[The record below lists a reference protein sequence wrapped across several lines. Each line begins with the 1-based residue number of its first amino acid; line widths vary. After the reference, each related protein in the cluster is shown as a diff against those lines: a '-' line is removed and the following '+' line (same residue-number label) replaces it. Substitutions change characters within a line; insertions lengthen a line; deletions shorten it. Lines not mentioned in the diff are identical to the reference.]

1 MDFTDTAEEAEFR
14 TRLRSWLTEHA
25 AGAVV
30 PDDPGARADAANAWH
45 RTLYDAGYI
54 GLSLPRE
61 YGGHGLS
68 PIYEAILNDELGRAG
83 APPIEGVG
91 HLSNALRLF
100 GSEQQRADLL
110 LGLLSGAVRW
120 CQGFSE
126 PEAGSDLASLKTRAD
141 AVELDGQQVFRVN
154 GRKIWTS
161 FAAVADWCFLLCRTE
176 PDAPKHQGISVLLV
190 PMSTPGI
197 EVAPIVNAARN
208 REFAEVTFTD
218 VLVPAENLLGDRG
231 QGWSIANQLLA
242 YERGPSDINWIS
254 RLAVQLRA
262 LEADVR
268 SGLVPDTPSARTR
281 LGAAYCE
288 LRALQI
294 KVQRSLTERVG
305 GALPGAEGSVDKLLM
320 ARADQTFGHTMM
332 DLRGSAPVLAEG
344 LEWDLYVWSRAAG
357 IYGGTAQIQRNIV
370 AQRVLGLP
378 RSGSQ
383 RSR

>member
-1 MDFTDTAEEAEFR
+1 MDFTDSTEEAEFR
-14 TRLRSWLTEHA
+14 ARLRAWLSDHA
-25 AGAVV
+25 ADAAV
-30 PDDPGARADAANAWH
+30 PEDPAARADAANAWH
-45 RTLYDAGYI
+45 HTLYEAGYI
-54 GLSLPRE
+54 GLSFPAE

-100 GSEQQRADLL
+100 GSDRQRTELL
-110 LGLLSGAVRW
+110 PGLLSGAVRW

-126 PEAGSDLASLKTRAD
+126 PEAGSDLASLRTRAE
-141 AVELDGQQVFRVN
+141 AVELDGESVFRIN

-161 FAAVADWCFLLCRTE
+161 FAAIADWCFLLCRTE
-176 PDAPKHQGISVLLV
+176 PDAAKHAGISVLLV
-190 PMSTPGI
+190 PMSAPGI

-218 VLVPAENLLGDRG
+218 VEVPAANLLGQPG
-231 QGWSIANQLLA
+231 QGWSIATQLLA

-262 LEADVR
+262 LEDDVR
-268 SGLVPDTPSARTR
+268 SGKVPDTAMTRVR
-281 LGAAYCE
+281 LGEAYTE
-288 LRALQI
+288 LRALQV
-294 KVQRSLTERVG
+294 KVQRSLTDRLT

-332 DLRGSAPVLAEG
+332 DLRGSKPVMSEG
-344 LEWDLYVWSRAAG
+344 LEWDTYVWSRAAG

-378 RSGSQ
+378 RA
-383 RSR
+383 

>member
-1 MDFTDTAEEAEFR
+1 MDFTDTPDEAAFR
-14 TRLRSWLTEHA
+14 SRLRSWLAEHSSEFDI
-25 AGAVV
+25 

-45 RTLYDAGYI
+45 HTLYRAGYI
-54 GLSLPRE
+54 GLSFPVE

-100 GSEQQRADLL
+100 GSDRQRTELL
-110 LGLLSGAVRW
+110 PGLLSGAVRW

-126 PEAGSDLASLKTRAD
+126 PEAGSDLAGLTTKAEAAD
-141 AVELDGQQVFRVN
+141 VDGRPVFRVN

-176 PDAPKHQGISVLLV
+176 PEAPKHAGISVLLV
-190 PMSTPGI
+190 PMSSPGI

-218 VLVPAENLLGDRG
+218 VVVDAANLLGERG

-262 LEADVR
+262 LEDDVR
-268 SGLVPDTPSARTR
+268 TGRIVDSPSVRAK
-281 LGAAYCE
+281 LGAAYTE
-288 LRALQI
+288 LRALEV
-294 KVQRSLTERVG
+294 KVARSLTERVN
-305 GALPGAEGSVDKLLM
+305 GALPGAEGSVDKVLM
-320 ARADQTFGHTMM
+320 ARADQAFGHTMM
-332 DLRGSAPVLAEG
+332 DLRGSTPLLAEG

-378 RSGSQ
+378 RK
-383 RSR
+383 

>member
-1 MDFTDTAEEAEFR
+1 MDFTDTPEEAEFR
-14 TRLRSWLTEHA
+14 SRLRNWLAEHTA
-25 AGAVV
+25 EAVI
-30 PDDPGARADAANAWH
+30 PDDPGERADAANAWH
-45 RTLYDAGYI
+45 HTLYEAGYI
-54 GLSLPRE
+54 GLSFPTE

-100 GSEQQRADLL
+100 GSEHQRTELL
-110 LGLLSGAVRW
+110 QGLLSGAVRW

-126 PEAGSDLASLKTRAD
+126 PEAGSDLASLKTRAEC
-141 AVELDGQQVFRVN
+141 VEVDGKQMFRIN

-176 PDAPKHQGISVLLV
+176 PDAAKHAGISVLLV

-197 EVAPIVNAARN
+197 EVSPIVNAARN

-218 VLVPAENLLGDRG
+218 VEVPAENLLGERG

-262 LEADVR
+262 LEDDVR
-268 SGLVPDTPSARTR
+268 SGRLPDTPSARAR
-281 LGAAYCE
+281 LGEAYTE
-288 LRALQI
+288 LRALQV
-294 KVQRSLTERVG
+294 KVQRSLTDRVN

-344 LEWDLYVWSRAAG
+344 LEWDVYVWSRAAG

-378 RSGSQ
+378 RH
-383 RSR
+383 

>member
-1 MDFTDTAEEAEFR
+1 MDFTDTPEEAEFR
-14 TRLRSWLTEHA
+14 ARLRAWLAEH
-25 AGAVV
+25 GADAVI
-30 PDDPGARADAANAWH
+30 PEDPGARADAANAWH
-45 RTLYDAGYI
+45 HTLYEAGYI
-54 GLSLPRE
+54 GLSFPTE

-100 GSEQQRADLL
+100 GSDQQRSELL
-110 LGLLSGAVRW
+110 PGLLSGAVRW

-126 PEAGSDLASLKTRAD
+126 PEAGSDLASLKTRAEAID
-141 AVELDGQQVFRVN
+141 IDGQPAFRIN

-161 FAAVADWCFLLCRTE
+161 FAAVANWCFLLCRTE
-176 PDAPKHQGISVLLV
+176 AEAAKHAGISVLLV

-197 EVAPIVNAARN
+197 DVSPIVNAARN
-208 REFAEVTFTD
+208 RDFAEVTFTD
-218 VLVPAENLLGDRG
+218 VEVPAENLLGERG

-254 RLAVQLRA
+254 RLAVQLRG
-262 LEADVR
+262 LEDDVR
-268 SGLVPDTPSARTR
+268 SGRLPDTPLTRVR
-281 LGAAYCE
+281 LGEAYTE
-288 LRALQI
+288 LRALQV
-294 KVQRSLTERVG
+294 KVQRSLTDRIN

-320 ARADQTFGHTMM
+320 ARADQAFGHTMM
-332 DLRGSAPVLAEG
+332 DLRGSAPVLSEG

-378 RSGSQ
+378 R
-383 RSR
+383 R

>member
-1 MDFTDTAEEAEFR
+1 MDFHDTPDEAEFR
-14 TRLRSWLTEHA
+14 GRLRQWLRDHSAEA
-25 AGAVV
+25 AI
-30 PDDPGARADAANAWH
+30 PDDPAARADAQNAWH
-45 RTLYDAGYI
+45 QTLHEAGYI
-54 GLSLPRE
+54 GLSFPVE
-61 YGGHGLS
+61 YGGHGLP

-100 GSEQQRADLL
+100 GTDAQRADLL
-110 LGLLSGAVRW
+110 PGLLSGSVRW

-126 PEAGSDLASLKTRAD
+126 PEAGSDLAGLKTRGD
-141 AVELDGQQVFRVN
+141 LVTTGGRRVFRVN

-176 PDAPKHQGISVLLV
+176 HDAPKHQGISVLLV

-197 EVAPIVNAARN
+197 DVTPIVNAARN
-208 REFAEVTFTD
+208 REFAEVTFDD
-218 VLVPAENLLGDRG
+218 VEVPEQNLLGERG

-254 RLAVQLRA
+254 RLSMQLRG
-262 LEADVR
+262 LERAVR
-268 SGLVPDTPSARTR
+268 SGQLENSPTTRVR
-281 LGAAYCE
+281 LGRAYAE

-294 KVQRSLTERVG
+294 KVQRSLSDRQH
-305 GALPGAEGSVDKLLM
+305 GALPGPEGSVDKLLM
-320 ARADQTFGHTMM
+320 ARADQVYGHTMM
-332 DLRGSAPVLAEG
+332 DLTDSGPLLSEG
-344 LEWDLYVWSRAAG
+344 LEWDIYVWSRAAG

-378 RSGSQ
+378 RAK
-383 RSR
+383 

>member
-1 MDFTDTAEEAEFR
+1 MDFTDTTEEAEFR
-14 TRLRSWLTEHA
+14 TRLRTWLAEHA
-25 AGAVV
+25 AEAVI
-30 PDDPGARADAANAWH
+30 PDDPGERADAANAWH
-45 RTLYDAGYI
+45 HTLYEAGYI
-54 GLSLPRE
+54 GLSFPKE

-100 GSEQQRADLL
+100 GSDHQRAELL
-110 LGLLSGAVRW
+110 RDLLSGAVRW

-126 PEAGSDLASLKTRAD
+126 PEAGSDLASLKTRAET
-141 AVELDGQQVFRVN
+141 VEVGDRAIFRIN

-176 PDAPKHQGISVLLV
+176 PDAAKHAGISVLLV

-218 VLVPAENLLGDRG
+218 VEVPAENLLGERG

-262 LEADVR
+262 LEDDVR
-268 SGLVPDTPSARTR
+268 TGRLPDTPSARAR
-281 LGAAYCE
+281 LGEAYTE
-288 LRALQI
+288 LRALQV
-294 KVQRSLTERVG
+294 KVQRSLTDRVN

-320 ARADQTFGHTMM
+320 ARADQAFGHTMM

-344 LEWDLYVWSRAAG
+344 LEWDVYVWSRAAG

-378 RSGSQ
+378 RG
-383 RSR
+383 

>member
-1 MDFTDTAEEAEFR
+1 MDFTDTPEEADFR
-14 TRLRSWLTEHA
+14 ARLRTWLAEHA
-25 AGAVV
+25 AEAVI

-45 RTLYDAGYI
+45 HTLYEAGYI
-54 GLSLPRE
+54 GLSFPEE
-61 YGGHGLS
+61 YGGHSLS
-68 PIYEAILNDELGRAG
+68 PIYEAILNDELGRSG

-100 GSEQQRADLL
+100 GSDQQRNELL
-110 LGLLSGAVRW
+110 PGLLSGAVRW

-126 PEAGSDLASLKTRAD
+126 PEAGSDLASLTTRAEV
-141 AVELDGQQVFRVN
+141 VEVDGRSMFRIN

-176 PDAPKHQGISVLLV
+176 PDAAKHAGISVLLV
-190 PMSTPGI
+190 PMSTSGI

-208 REFAEVTFTD
+208 HEFAEVTFTD
-218 VLVPAENLLGDRG
+218 VDVPVENLLGERG

-262 LEADVR
+262 LEDDVR
-268 SGLVPDTPSARTR
+268 SGRLPDTPSARTR
-281 LGAAYCE
+281 LGEAYTE
-288 LRALQI
+288 LRALQV
-294 KVQRSLTERVG
+294 KVQRSLTDRVN

-320 ARADQTFGHTMM
+320 ARTDQTFGHTTM
-332 DLRGSAPVLAEG
+332 DLRGSDPLVAEG

-357 IYGGTAQIQRNIV
+357 IYGGTAQVQRNIV

-378 RSGSQ
+378 RS
-383 RSR
+383 

>member
-1 MDFTDTAEEAEFR
+1 MDFTDTPDEAEFR
-14 TRLRSWLTEHA
+14 TRLRAWLAEHA
-25 AGAVV
+25 AEAVI
-30 PDDPGARADAANAWH
+30 PDDPGERADAANAWH
-45 RTLYDAGYI
+45 RTLHEAGYI
-54 GLSLPRE
+54 GLSFPTE

-68 PIYEAILNDELGRAG
+68 PIYEAILNDELGRSG

-100 GSEQQRADLL
+100 GSDRQRSELL
-110 LGLLSGAVRW
+110 PGLLSGAVRW

-126 PEAGSDLASLKTRAD
+126 PEAGSDLASLTTRAEV
-141 AVELDGQQVFRVN
+141 VEVDGGSVFRIN

-176 PDAPKHQGISVLLV
+176 PEAAKHAGISVLLV
-190 PMSTPGI
+190 PMSTSGI

-218 VLVPAENLLGDRG
+218 VDVPVENLLGERG

-262 LEADVR
+262 LEDDVR
-268 SGLVPDTPSARTR
+268 SGRLPDTPSVRTR
-281 LGAAYCE
+281 LGEAYTE
-288 LRALQI
+288 LRALQV
-294 KVQRSLTERVG
+294 KVQRSLTDRVN

-332 DLRGSAPVLAEG
+332 DLRGSAPVVAEG
-344 LEWDLYVWSRAAG
+344 LEWDIYVWSRAAG
-357 IYGGTAQIQRNIV
+357 IYGGTAQVQRNIV

-378 RSGSQ
+378 R
-383 RSR
+383 R

>member
-14 TRLRSWLTEHA
+14 ARLRTWLSEHA
-25 AGAVV
+25 GEAVI

-45 RTLYDAGYI
+45 HTLYEAGYI
-54 GLSLPRE
+54 GLSFPTE

-100 GSEQQRADLL
+100 GSARQRSELL
-110 LGLLSGAVRW
+110 PGLLSGAVRW

-141 AVELDGQQVFRVN
+141 SVEVDGQPRFRVN

-176 PDAPKHQGISVLLV
+176 PEAAKHAGISVLLV

-218 VLVPAENLLGDRG
+218 VEVPAENLLGDRG

-262 LEADVR
+262 LEDDVR
-268 SGLVPDTPSARTR
+268 CGRLPDTPSTRAR
-281 LGAAYCE
+281 LGEAYTE
-288 LRALQI
+288 LRALQV
-294 KVQRSLTERVG
+294 KVQRSLTERLN

-332 DLRGSAPVLAEG
+332 DLRGSDPLLTEG
-344 LEWDLYVWSRAAG
+344 LEWDVYVWSRAAG

-378 RSGSQ
+378 R
-383 RSR
+383 R

>member
-1 MDFTDTAEEAEFR
+1 MDFTDTPEEADFR
-14 TRLRSWLTEHA
+14 TRLRAWLAEHA
-25 AGAVV
+25 AEAVI
-30 PDDPGARADAANAWH
+30 PDDPGERADAANAWH
-45 RTLYDAGYI
+45 HTLYDAGYI
-54 GLSLPRE
+54 GLSFPTE

-68 PIYEAILNDELGRAG
+68 PIYEAILNDELGRAS

-91 HLSNALRLF
+91 HLTNALRLF
-100 GSEQQRADLL
+100 GSEHQRGELL
-110 LGLLSGAVRW
+110 QGLLSGAVRW

-126 PEAGSDLASLKTRAD
+126 PEAGSDLASLTTRAD
-141 AVELDGQQVFRVN
+141 SVEVDGRPIFRIN

-176 PDAPKHQGISVLLV
+176 PDAAKHAGISVLLV

-218 VLVPAENLLGDRG
+218 VEVPAESLLGERG

-262 LEADVR
+262 LEDDVR
-268 SGLVPDTPSARTR
+268 SGRLPDTPSVRTR
-281 LGAAYCE
+281 LGEAYTE
-288 LRALQI
+288 LRALQV
-294 KVQRSLTERVG
+294 KVQRSLTDRVNG
-305 GALPGAEGSVDKLLM
+305 TLPGAEGSVDKLLM

-378 RSGSQ
+378 RK
-383 RSR
+383 